1 MDLICAVLRLYVFV
15 ILARVI
21 FSWIRVTPGTPV
33 ASIYSV
39 IFNLTE
45 PVLGPLRQDVAFR
58 EHAALTR
65 GAGAGDEL
73 VRVGAHD
80 RRAGRPTAALG
91 HWR

>member
-15 ILARVI
+15 IIARVI

-45 PVLGPLRQDVAFR
+45 PVLGPLRRAIPPMR
-58 EHAALTR
+58 MGAAAIDLSPLIIIIGVQLICR
-65 GAGAGDEL
+65 
-73 VRVGAHD
+73 
-80 RRAGRPTAALG
+80 
-91 HWR
+91 